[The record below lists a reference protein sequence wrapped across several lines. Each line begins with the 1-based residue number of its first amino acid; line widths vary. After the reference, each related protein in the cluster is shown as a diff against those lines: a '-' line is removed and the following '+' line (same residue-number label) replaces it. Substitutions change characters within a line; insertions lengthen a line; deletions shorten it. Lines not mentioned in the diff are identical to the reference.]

1 MFNLL
6 FNKSYKNRILT
17 VATLLLSFTSSYAQ
31 QNVLVHNNG
40 PLVSYAME
48 VVIDGQGNTQGT
60 ISPLHKFTN
69 VTLKRGVMS
78 SRSDGGISATYD
90 TLFSTDTEDGH
101 QQRSNLQV
109 QLETATVNDNGG
121 GGEVTDILFDIVDG
135 VEGQTESVF
144 TGPDFETTTAND
156 DSQGDG
162 DGGGEVTDILFDIV
176 DGIHQDSA
184 VIVELFF
191 EPASSTEQLSG
202 EPAYLFNN
210 PAPGELLRAVLP
222 IPDSGETEISEL
234 RIQDADDSQNT
245 AGNPGST
252 IQIRI
257 KVEHEI

>member
-6 FNKSYKNRILT
+6 FNQSYKNWVLMLT
-17 VATLLLSFTSSYAQ
+17 TLLLNFASSYAQ
-31 QNVLVHNNG
+31 QNVFVHNNA
-40 PLVSYAME
+40 PLASYAME
-48 VVIDGQGNTQGT
+48 IVIDGEGNTEGT
-60 ISPLHKFTN
+60 ISSLYKSTN

-90 TLFSTDTEDGH
+90 TLFSTNTEDGD

-109 QLETATVNDNGG
+109 QLETTVNND
-121 GGEVTDILFDIVDG
+121 GGENTDILFDIDYG
-135 VEGQTESVF
+135 VAGQTDSVLM
-144 TGPDFETTTAND
+144 GQDFETTTAND
-156 DSQGDG
+156 DSQVGGDDDG
-162 DGGGEVTDILFDIV
+162 VPDTIIWDIDGGGV
-176 DGIHQDSA
+176 G
-184 VIVELFF
+184 VIVELLF

-222 IPDSGETEISEL
+222 IPDSGKTEM
-234 RIQDADDSQNT
+234 SQLEIRNID
-245 AGNPGST
+245 GSSGST